1 MKEYRK
7 SNVLERIE
15 KYEDTK
21 EQMEYWKNECE
32 RKEDNVIK
40 KINKISSEIEAI
52 LLVLNDINSRLP
64 SRKHRN
70 APNPK
75 INKKVDKSIE
85 KKSKV
90 GNKANKKGKPRK
102 AKEGA

>member
-1 MKEYRK
+1 MKEYKK
-7 SNVLERIE
+7 SNILERIE

-70 APNPK
+70 APNTK
-75 INKKVDKSIE
+75 ISKKVDKSIE
-85 KKSKV
+85 KKAKIE
-90 GNKANKKGKPRK
+90 NKANKRGRPKKVKKG
-102 AKEGA
+102 E